1 MNVLVTGGSGFLGS
15 HVCDELIKK
24 KFKVINFDV
33 VRKNNLNKKI
43 SFINGNLTIENDL
56 KKIQSPIDYIFHFAG
71 LSNLNLALDK
81 PFETFSKT

>member
-43 SFINGNLTIENDL
+43 SFINGNLTI
-56 KKIQSPIDYIFHFAG
+56 
-71 LSNLNLALDK
+71 
-81 PFETFSKT
+81 